1 MLNSRSGQTEILSPK
16 NFDLLPRN
24 IFVSRPGST
33 NDIFV
38 PLRHPDID
46 TGEPFIPIWTHFEY
60 LLKRL
65 SNLSTIDDA
74 LLGDFAEKN
83 FQPIENIPN
92 IPQLQPI
99 NTTNTSH
106 FTFLDSEGLDYQT
119 EQGENYDTVSSLPH
133 VIIAENVFLVVRDR
147 LNPQEII
154 GKVQNICKGF
164 VHFFS

>member
-1 MLNSRSGQTEILSPK
+1 MIKNKLKNLSHYE
-16 NFDLLPRN
+16 
-24 IFVSRPGST
+24 S
-33 NDIFV
+33 
-38 PLRHPDID
+38 
-46 TGEPFIPIWTHFEY
+46 

-74 LLGDFAEKN
+74 SFGHFAEKN
-83 FQPIENIPN
+83 FQPIDNIPN

-99 NTTNTSH
+99 NSTNTSY

-119 EQGENYDTVSSLPH
+119 QQGENYDIVSSLPH

-154 GKVQNICKGF
+154 GKVLNIYKL
-164 VHFFS
+164 

>member
-1 MLNSRSGQTEILSPK
+1 MGTLAALN
-16 NFDLLPRN
+16 
-24 IFVSRPGST
+24 PGPS
-33 NDIFV
+33 NDICV
-38 PLRHPDID
+38 PGHHPEID
-46 TGEPFIPIWTHFEY
+46 TGEPLIPFKTNYES

-74 LLGDFAEKN
+74 LFGDFAEKN
-83 FQPIENIPN
+83 FQPIDNIPN

-99 NTTNTSH
+99 NSTNTSH

-119 EQGENYDTVSSLPH
+119 EQGENYDIVSSLPH

-154 GKVQNICKGF
+154 GKVLYIYKL
-164 VHFFS
+164 